1 MKCSQSKPFTMT
13 STNPKMG
20 GPAVRSYEKGGI
32 VEGPNPDIDEETRA
46 RALAS
51 VASSESGAKPVA
63 APGMNKTDDERARLP
78 FRPPAKPPIVTK
90 EELEKSGL
98 SLRDYMNKQQGLTRR
113 GAPAADTSNAYG
125 KEQQY
130 QRAQE
135 AEQTPEAKA
144 RRRAQEQS
152 QALEGSYPVENL
164 AGGAA
169 GLLKSGIG
177 KLLSQGGA
185 KTVVKRLERV
195 EPTFRERELEI
206 IKEVPRQLSER
217 AKQLAL
223 PVPVRKK

>member
-13 STNPKMG
+13 STNAKMG

-32 VEGPNPDIDEETRA
+32 VEGPNPNIDDDTR
-46 RALAS
+46 
-51 VASSESGAKPVA
+51 
-63 APGMNKTDDERARLP
+63 ERAR
-78 FRPPAKPPIVTK
+78 RYVDDSGDSRMPASSSRAASPAPKVVTK
-90 EELEKSGL
+90 EELAKSGM
-98 SLRDYMNKQQGLTRR
+98 SLRDYMNKQQGLTPR
-113 GAPAADTSNAYG
+113 GAPAAGTSNAYG

-135 AEQTPEAKA
+135 AAQSPEAKA

-152 QALEGSYPVENL
+152 QALEGSYPLENIV
-164 AGGAA
+164 GGAA
-169 GLLKSGIG
+169 TAGIKTVA
-177 KLLSQGGA
+177 KLAQNLANRGGA

-195 EPTFRERELEI
+195 EPTFREKELEI
-206 IKEVPRQLSER
+206 IKEVPRELSGR

>member
-1 MKCSQSKPFTMT
+1 
-13 STNPKMG
+13 
-20 GPAVRSYEKGGI
+20 
-32 VEGPNPDIDEETRA
+32 VEGSNPNIDEDVR
-46 RALAS
+46 
-51 VASSESGAKPVA
+51 
-63 APGMNKTDDERARLP
+63 ERARLP
-78 FRPPAKPPIVTK
+78 FRPPAKPPVVTK

-135 AEQTPEAKA
+135 AAQSPEAKE

-206 IKEVPRQLSER
+206 IKEVPRELSGR

>member
-20 GPAVRSYEKGGI
+20 RPAVRSYEKGGI
-32 VEGPNPDIDEETRA
+32 VEGSNPNIDDDVRERA
-46 RALAS
+46 RQF
-51 VASSESGAKPVA
+51 VASSESGA
-63 APGMNKTDDERARLP
+63 APAYGMTLTDRQTPRG
-78 FRPPAKPPIVTK
+78 KPPIVTK

-113 GAPAADTSNAYG
+113 GAPAADTSDAYG

-135 AEQTPEAKA
+135 AEQTPEGKAK
-144 RRRAQEQS
+144 RAAMEQS

-164 AGGAA
+164 VGGAA
-169 GLLKSGIG
+169 GVGIKTIA
-177 KLLSQGGA
+177 KLAQNLANRGGA

-206 IKEVPRQLSER
+206 IKEVPRELSGR

>member
-32 VEGPNPDIDEETRA
+32 VEGSNPNIDEDIRERA
-46 RALAS
+46 RQS

-63 APGMNKTDDERARLP
+63 APAYGMTLTDRQTPRG
-78 FRPPAKPPIVTK
+78 KPPIVTK

-113 GAPAADTSNAYG
+113 GASAADTSNAYG

-135 AEQTPEAKA
+135 AAQSPEAKA

-169 GLLKSGIG
+169 GLLKSGVG

-206 IKEVPRQLSER
+206 IKEVPRELSGR

>member
-32 VEGPNPDIDEETRA
+32 VEGSNPNIDDDTRERA
-46 RALAS
+46 RQF

-63 APGMNKTDDERARLP
+63 APGMSGPVAAAPK
-78 FRPPAKPPIVTK
+78 AKPPIVTK

-113 GAPAADTSNAYG
+113 GAPAADTSDAYG

-130 QRAQE
+130 QRAKE
-135 AEQTPEAKA
+135 AAQTPEGQA

-152 QALEGSYPVENL
+152 QALEGSYPLENMV
-164 AGGAA
+164 GGAA
-169 GLLKSGIG
+169 GVGIKTIA
-177 KLLSQGGA
+177 KLAQNLANRGGA

-206 IKEVPRQLSER
+206 IKEVPRELSGR